1 MSSVLIGYIMNGKAG
16 GTDTYLMSI
25 LQPLSEEY
33 SVTLLTS
40 QKDDEL
46 DKKMKDLGVELIEV
60 PRLSHPF
67 LQFAAI
73 RNLVNCKKYDK
84 SEAKRS

>member
-1 MSSVLIGYIMNGKAG
+1 MSSILIGYIMNGKAG

-46 DKKMKDLGVELIEV
+46 DKKNERSRSGTDRSPQTFAPFFAVCSYQKFGEL
-60 PRLSHPF
+60 
-67 LQFAAI
+67 
-73 RNLVNCKKYDK
+73 
-84 SEAKRS
+84 